1 MHPSAARCAGGG
13 AGGLRARA
21 GRPAAARRALES
33 SGAGSRRTLVSM
45 AVRVLDATG
54 AAELVHAA
62 TAAPSMHNA
71 QPWRFRCHLGHRTV
85 EVRADPERA
94 MPVSDPDRRALHVG
108 CGAALCNLRAAAAA
122 AGWRSE
128 TTLLPDPDEPLLL
141 AAVRLTD
148 AGPDE
153 GPDEGPDAA
162 LAALE
167 PQIVRRH
174 SSRWPFA
181 DKPVPP
187 GELAELVEAARAEGA
202 ALVFPDAWHA
212 AALLDLVQDAE
223 VRDAEEPDRAEELAR
238 WTHPRPG
245 TADEGVPGYAFGPRR
260 RGSTTP
266 VRDFAGR
273 TEMPERG
280 SAPFETAPNIAL
292 LGTAHDTPADWLR
305 AGQALE
311 RVLLAATRAG
321 LVASLTSQ
329 ALEWADLRALARD
342 PLADVGQVQMV
353 LRIGYG
359 PRGPTT
365 PRRPVAEVLEIVGS
379 PRL

>member
-1 MHPSAARCAGGG
+1 M
-13 AGGLRARA
+13 
-21 GRPAAARRALES
+21 RP
-33 SGAGSRRTLVSM
+33 
-45 AVRVLDATG
+45 LDATR
-54 AAELVHAA
+54 AADLVHAA

-94 MPVSDPDRRALHVG
+94 MPASDPDRRALHVG

-122 AGWRSE
+122 AGWRTGTE
-128 TTLLPDPDEPLLL
+128 LLPDPANPLLL
-141 AAVRLTD
+141 AVVRLAEAEPG
-148 AGPDE
+148 AGRDE
-153 GPDEGPDAA
+153 GRGEGPDAA

-174 SSRWPFA
+174 SSRWPFT

-187 GELAELVEAARAEGA
+187 GDLADLVEAARAEGA
-202 ALVFPDAWHA
+202 TLAFPDAWHA
-212 AALLDLVQDAE
+212 ASLLDLVQDAE
-223 VRDAEEPDRAEELAR
+223 VRDAEEPDRAAELAR
-238 WTHPRPG
+238 WTHPVPD

-260 RGSTTP
+260 RGSTIP

-273 TEMPERG
+273 AEVPGRG
-280 SAPFETAPNIAL
+280 SARFEAAPNIAL

-311 RVLLAATRAG
+311 RVLLTATRAG

-329 ALEWADLRALARD
+329 ALEWADLRALVRD
-342 PLADVGQVQMV
+342 PLADIGQIQMV

-365 PRRPVAEVLEIVGS
+365 PRRPVSEVLEIVGS

>member
-1 MHPSAARCAGGG
+1 MAAR
-13 AGGLRARA
+13 L
-21 GRPAAARRALES
+21 
-33 SGAGSRRTLVSM
+33 
-45 AVRVLDATG
+45 LDATE
-54 AAELVHAA
+54 AADLVRAA

-71 QPWRFRCHLGHRTV
+71 QPWRFRCHLGHQTF
-85 EVRADPERA
+85 ELRADPERA
-94 MPVSDPDRRALHVG
+94 MPASDPDRRALHVG

-122 AGWRSE
+122 AGWRTA
-128 TTLLPDPDEPLLL
+128 TTLFPAPEEPLLL

-148 AGPDE
+148 TGPDTGRDT
-153 GPDEGPDAA
+153 GPDGGPDTE

-167 PQIVRRH
+167 PQIGRRH

-181 DKPVPP
+181 EDPVPP
-187 GELAELVEAARAEGA
+187 GDVAALVEAARAEGA

-212 AALLDLVQDAE
+212 ASLLPLVQDAE
-223 VRDAEEPDRAEELAR
+223 VRDAEDPDRAAELAR
-238 WTHPRPG
+238 WTHPGSAPAG
-245 TADEGVPGYAFGPRR
+245 GEGVPGYAFGPRR
-260 RGSTTP
+260 HGGAAP

-273 TEMPERG
+273 TPVPGRG
-280 SAPFETAPNIAL
+280 GTSFETAPNIAL
-292 LGTAHDTPADWLR
+292 LGTPRDTPADWLR

-311 RVLLAATRAG
+311 RVLLTATRAG

-329 ALEWADLRALARD
+329 ALEWDDLRALVRD
-342 PLADVGQVQMV
+342 PLTAVGQVQMV

-359 PRGPTT
+359 PEGPVS